1 MPPLVLSDG
10 VLHLLTVPSAL
21 SGPSLAPLVI
31 SHGFLALQISLPR
44 QSVFRTPSTLSDG
57 APSHNPHGLVPS
69 LPSSGAPPGPGLSAA
84 RPLTSGCISECAVG
98 TWNRSIS
105 SIMVPAGER
114 ARGRARPGTPM
125 GPRGAAAPEAR
136 QIMQTRP
143 PWTGRADRRM
153 EGWIGGERLAG

>member
-1 MPPLVLSDG
+1 MLCDRHPPKLASTSG
-10 VLHLLTVPSAL
+10 VQYSASLGPIGWRSASADRALRPSRSFAPTAGNL
-21 SGPSLAPLVI
+21 PRFSRSASLP
-31 SHGFLALQISLPR
+31 PR

-69 LPSSGAPPGPGLSAA
+69 LPSGGAPPGPGLPAA

-125 GPRGAAAPEAR
+125 RPRGAAAPEAR
-136 QIMQTRP
+136 QMMQTRP
-143 PWTGRADRRM
+143 P
-153 EGWIGGERLAG
+153 